1 MDEDFPPPPFDGFPA
16 DAFAFFEAI
25 AANQDKVWFAANK
38 ARYGASVLAPL
49 AALVAAVMDRLAAD
63 GPPLRGDPKG
73 AVFRINR
80 DVRFSKDKRP
90 YKTHAG
96 AILTRDGGKGTLGF
110 LYLHLAPAGGFA
122 AAGFHQPEPAALR
135 DLRAWILAKPAGWHA
150 TEAALA
156 ACGLALG
163 RDDALTRPPKGFDAA
178 PADLVE
184 ALKLKSWVVRR
195 ELGRDLLMAP
205 ALVDALAGLARDA
218 EPLLRFGWSAL
229 DHAGPRQA
237 PGLAPNQIAN
247 RTPNFAARTGRRS

>member
-16 DAFAFFEAI
+16 DAFAFFDDI
-25 AANQDKVWFAANK
+25 AANQDRVWFAANK
-38 ARYGASVLAPL
+38 ARYQGAVLQPL
-49 AALVAAVMDRLAAD
+49 ACLVAAVSARLAAD

-80 DVRFSKDKRP
+80 DVRFSKDKQP

-110 LYLHLAPAGGFA
+110 LYLHVAAGGGFA
-122 AAGFHQPEPAALR
+122 AAGFHQPEPDALR

-150 TEAALA
+150 TVAALA
-156 ACGLALG
+156 GTDLALS
-163 RDDALTRPPKGFDAA
+163 RDDALTRPPKGFEAA
-178 PADLVE
+178 PDDLGA

-195 ELGRDLLMAP
+195 ELGRDLLSAP
-205 ALVDALAGLARDA
+205 ALVDALAGLAVDA

-229 DHAGPRQA
+229 DHAGPRRIQGSDGDA
-237 PGLAPNQIAN
+237 NRAPN
-247 RTPNFAARTGRRS
+247 FSARTGRRG